1 MIQYSNIKAYN
12 QIWSPMGRYPM
23 VDNSIFETY
32 QEALAFATT
41 NAVAVVG
48 SVITVTNDTDSNKN
62 GVYQLIYT
70 GETPLSASS
79 QPTGLKKIGS
89 DIDLSNYVTKDQ
101 ISSVYTYKGSKDTF
115 AELPVVN
122 TVGDVWNVNEAH
134 DNHPAGTNW
143 VWSGSA
149 WDALAGSVDLS
160 GYATKSEV
168 SELNTSLT
176 GSIASLTGELNTAK
190 ENIAKKVDAVE
201 GSSLITSEKLAL
213 IDTNASDISS
223 LKTADGLIEAR
234 LQVVESA
241 IGDGGDFDLS
251 QLTKLVTEQG
261 TKITELNS
269 DNATNKTNIT
279 NLQTEVLDHGTRIV
293 AIETLNTEQSTQLST
308 LTTRVETVEA
318 YGTAITNLT
327 TTVNGHTQEISDIK
341 SSINGLAIK
350 SVSTSEKVLAADTNG
365 ILTTTLG
372 LSSYK
377 NDEGKTYIKLTGI
390 EGVTVSEFDA
400 SEFVKDGMIDSV
412 SYNSSTKDMTI
423 TWNTAAGKDATV
435 INMTDLVD
443 TYTAGSGLQVTSN
456 EFSVKLNTSSN
467 NKLTVSENG
476 LLVDISSDIAALEST
491 IDNKIEAAFTWVTVE

>member
-1 MIQYSNIKAYN
+1 M
-12 QIWSPMGRYPM
+12 
-23 VDNSIFETY
+23 
-32 QEALAFATT
+32 
-41 NAVAVVG
+41 
-48 SVITVTNDTDSNKN
+48 
-62 GVYQLIYT
+62 
-70 GETPLSASS
+70 
-79 QPTGLKKIGS
+79 KIGS

-122 TVGDVWNVNEAH
+122 TIGDVWNVNEAH

-143 VWSGSA
+143 VWNGEE

-168 SELNTSLT
+168 SDLNTSLT
-176 GSIASLTGELNTAK
+176 GSIGSLTSELNTVKGDVA
-190 ENIAKKVDAVE
+190 EKVDKVE
-201 GSSLITSEKLAL
+201 GSSLISTVKLAL
-213 IDTNASDISS
+213 IDTNASDIAG
-223 LKTADGLIEAR
+223 LKTFDETIDAR
-234 LQVVESA
+234 LQVVESL
-241 IGDGGDFDLS
+241 IGDGGEIDLS

-261 TKITELNS
+261 GKITTLETENI
-269 DNATNKTNIT
+269 TNQTNIT
-279 NLQTEVLDHGTRIV
+279 NLQTEVSGHANRLT
-293 AIETLNTEQSTQLST
+293 AIETLNTEQSTQLSG
-308 LTTRVETVEA
+308 LTTRVEAVEA
-318 YGTAITNLT
+318 HGTAITNLT
-327 TTVNGHTQEISDIK
+327 TTVNGHTQEISNIK

-350 SVSTSEKVLAADTNG
+350 SVSTSEKVLAADANG

-390 EGVTVSEFDA
+390 EGATVSEFDA

-412 SYNSSTKDMTI
+412 SYDPSTKNMTI

-435 INMTDLVD
+435 IDMTGLVD

-491 IDNKIEAAFTWVTVE
+491 IDNKIEAAFTWVIVE